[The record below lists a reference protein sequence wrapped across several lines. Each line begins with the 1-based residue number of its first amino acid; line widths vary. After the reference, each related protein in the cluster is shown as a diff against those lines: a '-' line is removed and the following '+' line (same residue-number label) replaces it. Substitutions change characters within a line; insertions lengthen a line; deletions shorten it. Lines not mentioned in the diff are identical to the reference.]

1 MLRLNDDQLN
11 LLFPF
16 AFRMDVDRNILF
28 VGNSLQKLLGDA
40 GPIADEFTFIQDN
53 CHKTLRE
60 IEISASSSIFFS
72 VNIEDVL
79 LPFKGMFIN
88 DSDTSEIVFLG
99 GPVITDP
106 EVLKYFEGKQVT
118 FGEIDVAPEL
128 LAEIDRNYYVR
139 KEMTE
144 VADQLMEYHDELIDT
159 TARLNSLL
167 DSLDS
172 AILSE
177 SHERKIVIV
186 NELFCKLFNMP
197 GSPKDYIGMDCSQ
210 AAEFSKSLFKDS
222 DGFVKGIDRLITRKE
237 RVTGELLYLRDGR
250 VLERDFIPVFEHGV
264 YAGHTWKY
272 QDITELLH
280 NKETLVKTEDKYS
293 RIIENLKFGLVEV
306 DLNEIITKVYP
317 AFCELTG
324 YTESELLGQNARELF
339 ALKEEKEDSEV
350 LNEKRKE
357 GVSNVYER
365 RIRRKDGKI
374 IYLIISGAPIFN
386 DQNEIIGSMGIH
398 VDITE
403 RKLLEQDLTSA
414 KEAALASMK
423 AKEMFL
429 ANMSHEIRTP
439 MNVIIGMTDLI
450 ADSELNAD
458 QQKYVRAV
466 KTSADNLLGLINDI
480 LDFSKIEAGHL
491 QLEETTADVHEVFN
505 QLELGFTEL
514 ATKKG
519 ISFSCIVEQ
528 NISQSLLFDSAKLN
542 QVLVNLIS
550 NAIKFTE
557 KGQVKVSAELASEQG
572 KTQKI
577 LFRVKDTGI
586 GIDRVNHEQIFSTFI
601 QEDAGI
607 SRKFGGTGLG
617 LSISRSIIRKM
628 GGDILVNSRKGEGSE
643 FYFELVFNRME
654 ESDLQQVTVSNQS
667 DLGGIKIL
675 VAEDNELN
683 RLLISS
689 VLNKEKVFHRIAEN
703 GKQAIEFLQKDHYDI
718 ILMDIQMPEMD
729 GITAA
734 RMIREQLQMSIP
746 IVALSANATP
756 DDTRK
761 YLSVGMNA
769 HVPKPFKREQLF
781 DVIKGVLKHEV
792 EVEVEHPMTQEIHSS
807 YSTVELDQIGGGD
820 ENFVLSV
827 LQTFVTTIPR
837 QMQNIKKALISKDV
851 GNLRSIAHQI
861 KPSIDLLHIHSVKEL
876 IRSIERDA
884 TESVPDFAKLQISV
898 ATLIKSLNGVI
909 NEIQRRLD
917 Q

>member
-1 MLRLNDDQLN
+1 MLRLNDEQLN

-16 AFRMDVDRNILF
+16 SFRMDAERNVLF
-28 VGNSLQKLLGDA
+28 VGNSLQNLLGERVLTS
-40 GPIADEFTFIQDN
+40 DEFTFFKGDT
-53 CHKTLRE
+53 HDTLSQIDLSE
-60 IEISASSSIFFS
+60 SSPISFSI
-72 VNIEDVL
+72 NIEGNV
-79 LPFKGMFIN
+79 LPFKGMIIRDN
-88 DSDTSEIVFLG
+88 DSSEMVFLG
-99 GPVITDP
+99 GPITTDP
-106 EVLKYFEGKQVT
+106 DLLKVFERNEVSFS
-118 FGEIDVAPEL
+118 EIDTTPQL
-128 LAEIDRNYYVR
+128 LAEIDRNHFVR
-139 KEMTE
+139 KEMAE
-144 VADQLMEYHDELIDT
+144 VADKLIGYHDELIDT
-159 TARLNSLL
+159 TARMNSLL
-167 DSLDS
+167 ESLDS

-177 SHERKIVIV
+177 SHDRKIVIV

-197 GSPKDYIGMDCSQ
+197 GSPKDYLGMDCSH
-210 AAEFSKSLFKDS
+210 AAEYSKSLFKDPE
-222 DGFVKGIDRLITRKE
+222 GFVNGIDSLINKKE
-237 RVTGELLYLRDGR
+237 RVIGELLYLNDGR
-250 VLERDFIPVFEHGV
+250 VLERDFIPVFEHGA
-264 YAGHTWKY
+264 YSGHTWKY
-272 QDITELLH
+272 QDVTELLH
-280 NKETLVKTEDKYS
+280 NKESLVKTEDKYS

-317 AFCELTG
+317 AFCQLTG
-324 YTESELLGQNARELF
+324 YSETELLGQNARELF
-339 ALKEEKEDSEV
+339 ALKEDKEDSEV

-450 ADSELNAD
+450 ADSDLNAD
-458 QQKYVRAV
+458 QQKYVNAV
-466 KTSADNLLGLINDI
+466 KKSADNLLGLINDI

-491 QLEETTADVHEVFN
+491 QLEETTADVHDMFN

-519 ISFSCIVEQ
+519 ISFSCKVEN
-528 NISQSLLFDSAKLN
+528 NISHSLVFDSSKLN

-550 NAIKFTE
+550 NAIKFTD
-557 KGQVKVSAELASEQG
+557 KGQVKISAELAADQG

-577 LFRVKDTGI
+577 LFKVKDTGI

-617 LSISRSIIRKM
+617 LSISRSIVRKM
-628 GGDILVNSRKGEGSE
+628 GGEISVNSRKGEGSE
-643 FYFELVFNRME
+643 FFFELVFPRMDE
-654 ESDLQQVTVSNQS
+654 VDLHQDTVPLESN
-667 DLGGIKIL
+667 LGGIKIL

-703 GKQAIEFLQKDHYDI
+703 GKQAIEFLQKDSYDI

-729 GITAA
+729 GITAT
-734 RMIREQLQMSIP
+734 RMIREQLHMNIP
-746 IVALSANATP
+746 IVALSANATA

-761 YLSVGMNA
+761 YISVGMNA
-769 HVPKPFKREQLF
+769 HVPKPFKKEHLF
-781 DVIKGVLKHEV
+781 DVVKSVLQHEDEMREEDAV
-792 EVEVEHPMTQEIHSS
+792 TIESNAS

-820 ENFVLSV
+820 DGFVLSV
-827 LQTFVTTIPR
+827 LQTFVTTIPI
-837 QMQNIKKALISKDV
+837 QLENIEKASKSKDAEYV
-851 GNLRSIAHQI
+851 RSIAHQI
-861 KPSIDLLHIHSVKEL
+861 KPSIDLLHIHAVKEL
-876 IRSIERDA
+876 IRSIEREA
-884 TESVPDFAKLQISV
+884 SESAPDFSKMQLSVDSFNKL
-898 ATLIKSLNGVI
+898 LNGVI
-909 NEIQRRLD
+909 KEIQWRLD